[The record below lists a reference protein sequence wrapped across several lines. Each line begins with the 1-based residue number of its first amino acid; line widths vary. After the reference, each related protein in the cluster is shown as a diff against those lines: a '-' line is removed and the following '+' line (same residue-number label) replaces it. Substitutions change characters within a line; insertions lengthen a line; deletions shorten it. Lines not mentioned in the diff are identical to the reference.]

1 MSRDPARR
9 FAIGVTGALVV
20 SVVWLGV
27 MGSTTTT
34 PGEARERR
42 AAPQLPVPVA
52 LLRVVDL
59 PARGEVPAGRAL
71 AAPAGAVETAGDGTS
86 RVEVVDGDRRRA
98 VPVTIGRTAD
108 GLVEITGPGLG
119 AGDAV
124 RLHPAPVRGGAP

>member
-27 MGSTTTT
+27 MGATTTT

-42 AAPQLPVPVA
+42 AAPRLPVPVA
-52 LLRVVDL
+52 SLRLVDF
-59 PARGEVPAGRAL
+59 PARGEVPAGPAL

-86 RVEVVDGDRRRA
+86 RVEVVDGDRRRT

>member
-1 MSRDPARR
+1 MSPDPARR
-9 FAIGVTGALVV
+9 FATGVAGALVV

-27 MGSTTTT
+27 TAATTTT

-42 AAPQLPVPVA
+42 AAPRLPVPVA
-52 LLRVVDL
+52 ALRVVDF
-59 PARGEVPAGRAL
+59 PARGGAPAGPAL

-108 GLVEITGPGLG
+108 GLVEVAGAGLG
-119 AGDAV
+119 EGDAV
-124 RLHPAPVRGGAP
+124 RLHAAPVRGGGP